1 MGDDGEAGVGWKK
14 RHKRILIYGAS
25 SGYGAAIAKAYASK
39 GHCMLT
45 LVGRNI
51 SKLQKVEQECR
62 AAGAFDVVVMTT
74 DVTDYAQSKSLTEE
88 ALTTFGGLEM
98 VVYAVVA
105 PPPPEKLAD
114 TNDVSKVLKECFNS
128 NYFGCIWA
136 YQAAAPLLKRYKGHF
151 VCITSIAA
159 EMSTPGMSILSAATH
174 AIHGF
179 MDGAIKENPGFDITL
194 VCSPPVHS
202 GQGQAAPSD
211 DSKISS
217 LPLNQALNFLMEAVE
232 KKKKK
237 AFLGAMGIFSDSP
250 SLLMQ
255 ASHKDGMT
263 KARNMLYKAPPC
275 REMKANGTCPRG
287 SSCPFSHDSE

>member
-1 MGDDGEAGVGWKK
+1 
-14 RHKRILIYGAS
+14 
-25 SGYGAAIAKAYASK
+25 
-39 GHCMLT
+39 
-45 LVGRNI
+45 
-51 SKLQKVEQECR
+51 
-62 AAGAFDVVVMTT
+62 
-74 DVTDYAQSKSLTEE
+74 
-88 ALTTFGGLEM
+88 
-98 VVYAVVA
+98 
-105 PPPPEKLAD
+105 
-114 TNDVSKVLKECFNS
+114 LKECFNT

-159 EMSTPGMSILSAATH
+159 EMSTPGMSMLSAATH

-217 LPLNQALNFLMEAVE
+217 LPLNQALNFLLEAVE

-255 ASHKDGMT
+255 AASHKDGMT
-263 KARNMLYKAPPC
+263 KARNMRRCPSSFVTPPPSSSSPSFAHHNAISFSLQGSAMSRDESQRNVSTRKFMSLLSRHRMMTMPFAPSLFFFNSRELYTNYLMHNS
-275 REMKANGTCPRG
+275 RFSMLTELHSDTFMKRLVLEPHRC
-287 SSCPFSHDSE
+287 